1 MQQSLA
7 PEPAPQ
13 GHAGTDTGPHGLSSI
28 QADAVQQIIAQCLE
42 GADAIKRAGFPPDKY
57 DSLRLIGYL
66 QQTLK
71 QILEECKRLR

>member
-28 QADAVQQIIAQCLE
+28 QADAVQAIIEHCLE
-42 GADAIKRAGFPPDKY
+42 GRDLIKERADRGEFDRRYIV
-57 DSLRLIGYL
+57 GYL
-66 QQTLK
+66 DETLN
-71 QILEECKRLR
+71 QILHECKRLT